1 MKILYVIISFSKP
14 TSNKFCLSMNI
25 ARENESNSSNWKAA
39 KDCKIYKVKQG
50 EYEKPNVK
58 QSNNRR
64 NSSENREKRVT
75 GTSISAEERKE
86 ITTGIQKNKEKKV

>member
-1 MKILYVIISFSKP
+1 
-14 TSNKFCLSMNI
+14 MNI
-25 ARENESNSSNWKAA
+25 ARKNESNSNHWKGA
-39 KDCKIYKVKQG
+39 KDCKIYKVRQE

-75 GTSISAEERKE
+75 ETSVSAEERKE
-86 ITTGIQKNKEKKV
+86 ITTGIRKNKEKKV

>member
-1 MKILYVIISFSKP
+1 MG
-14 TSNKFCLSMNI
+14 
-25 ARENESNSSNWKAA
+25 
-39 KDCKIYKVKQG
+39 QG

-75 GTSISAEERKE
+75 ETSVSAEERKE
-86 ITTGIQKNKEKKV
+86 ITTGIRKNKEKKV